1 MTVYE
6 ERSVLVAVIAFG
18 HVGNFF
24 THYMNVLASLR
35 RYLIYISGLQSS
47 SKLALNLEGEYI
59 YKYIWEYS

>member
-1 MTVYE
+1 M
-6 ERSVLVAVIAFG
+6 AVIAFG

-24 THYMNVLASLR
+24 THYMNVLVSPR